1 MKKLLLI
8 AMIVVSQSIL
18 ADGISVMSFKLL
30 ETDLTANTRGT
41 EKRDQNGD
49 KAALIKIVTPER
61 GFRYDGGSLGIVG
74 TEEKTGEIWLYV
86 PPRAQKLTISHQV
99 FGVMRDYYY
108 PTSIQGGRHRYWSL
122 CHHHHIT
129 GKE

>member
-8 AMIVVSQSIL
+8 AMIVLSQSIL
-18 ADGISVMSFKLL
+18 ADGISVISFKLL

-41 EKRDQNGD
+41 ERRDQNGD

-74 TEEKTGEIWLYV
+74 TEEKTGEIWLCATTCTETY
-86 PPRAQKLTISHQV
+86 
-99 FGVMRDYYY
+99 
-108 PTSIQGGRHRYWSL
+108 
-122 CHHHHIT
+122 HIT
-129 GKE
+129 SGFWCNARLLLPHINPRRTYL